1 MILTRRNLVGVALVV
16 GALFGS
22 GSFVTEAVAQEKVL
36 RLPLARTAGNL
47 DPQRY
52 VGMFAVQD
60 MVFDPLVDYVRGG
73 EIVPALAESW
83 EVSEDGKT
91 ITFHLRP
98 NVTFTDGTPWNAE
111 AMTWN
116 LERWMPK
123 EDYNWLA
130 VAANFDRLETIDDL
144 TVAVHF
150 KERVPTALTEFAYV
164 RPVRFL
170 SPKSVDKDGAY
181 VAPVGTGPW
190 KVASE
195 TAGSTELVPNENY
208 WGEKIDLDRVVLTVL
223 PDARSR
229 LSALRAGEIDAIG
242 GNFIAA
248 LSPQD
253 ALTLKSSGMTVV
265 SDVGADTL
273 VMGFNPNRPLF
284 QDVKVREAFNL
295 LIDRPAIAKVIMKDY
310 ATPTMNLYPDVV
322 PNSGTRY
329 EVPAKDVE
337 RAKALLEEAGWT
349 GDGDTRTKD
358 GQPLDIE
365 MLISEDAVAGSREI
379 GEVLQNMFAEAGI
392 KMSLRNVDHAA
403 RHGEIPSMHYDVS
416 LFITNGAP
424 YDPFNTLVQMFDSTI
439 QAGTDGKIY
448 MSTELD
454 PLIQA
459 AVTASDAEQAAKF
472 QAVYDWLHDNWAIAP
487 IFHKSRIWAHGDN
500 IRTFVVPPTEYE
512 MPLTGLVVAD

>member
-1 MILTRRNLVGVALVV
+1 MSLKRNILGVALVAAMAFP
-16 GALFGS
+16 GG
-22 GSFVTEAVAQEKVL
+22 FVAPAVAQEKVL

-83 EVSEDGKT
+83 TVSDDGKT
-91 ITFHLRP
+91 ITFKLRP
-98 NVTFTDGTPWNAE
+98 NVTFSDGTPWNA
-111 AMTWN
+111 ASMVWN

-123 EDYNWLA
+123 KDYDWLA
-130 VAANFDRLETIDDL
+130 VSANLDRLETIDDL

-150 KERVPTALTEFAYV
+150 KQRVPTALTEFAYV

-170 SPKSVDKDGAY
+170 SPKAVDAEGNMT
-181 VAPVGTGPW
+181 APIGTGPW
-190 KVASE
+190 KVATE
-195 TAGSTELVPNENY
+195 TAGTTELVPNETY
-208 WGEKIDLDRVVLTVL
+208 WGDRVDLDRVVLTVL

-229 LSALRAGEIDAIG
+229 LSALRAGEIDAVG

-253 ALTLKSSGMTVV
+253 ALTLKSSGMAVV

-273 VMGFNPNRPLF
+273 IMGFNPQRPLF

-295 LIDRPAIAKVIMKDY
+295 LIDRAAIAKVIMKDF

-322 PNSGTRY
+322 PDGGTRY

-349 GDGDTRTKD
+349 GDDGTRTKD
-358 GQPLDIE
+358 GQPLKVE

-392 KMSLRNVDHAA
+392 EMSLRNVDHAA
-403 RHGEIPSMHYDVS
+403 RHGEIPSMKYDVS

-454 PLIQA
+454 PLIKA
-459 AVTASDAEQAAKF
+459 AVTAPDAERTEKF

-487 IFHKSRIWAHGDN
+487 IFHKSRIWAHGDK
-500 IRTFVVPPTEYE
+500 ITTFVVPPTEYE
-512 MPLTGLVVAD
+512 MPLEGMVLAD